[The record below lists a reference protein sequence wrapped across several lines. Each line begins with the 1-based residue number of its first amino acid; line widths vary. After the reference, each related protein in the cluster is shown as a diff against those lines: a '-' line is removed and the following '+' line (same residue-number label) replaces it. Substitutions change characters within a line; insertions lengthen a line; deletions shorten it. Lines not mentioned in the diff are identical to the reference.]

1 MSLVGKNLSNT
12 FAIYT
17 YYEYIFFTFQNKT
30 SSISHDHTYYLKDPT
45 PLQMEMDFTDAE
57 ESTRPKL
64 KRTDP
69 STIERSDGAPHAKI
83 RPDKQSAPEADHS
96 TPKTAT
102 GRPVD
107 NIKTLTENTNPP
119 PELLEGRTPAEQEKL
134 RKNWVSIKHYIH
146 GCISIDFHAI

>member
-1 MSLVGKNLSNT
+1 
-12 FAIYT
+12 
-17 YYEYIFFTFQNKT
+17 
-30 SSISHDHTYYLKDPT
+30 
-45 PLQMEMDFTDAE
+45 MEMDFTDAE

-107 NIKTLTENTNPP
+107 NIKTLTENADPP
-119 PELLEGRTPAEQEKL
+119 PDLLEGKTPAEQEKL
-134 RKNWVSIKHYIH
+134 RKNWVSIKYYIH
-146 GCISIDFHAI
+146 GYISIDIHAI

>member
-1 MSLVGKNLSNT
+1 
-12 FAIYT
+12 
-17 YYEYIFFTFQNKT
+17 
-30 SSISHDHTYYLKDPT
+30 
-45 PLQMEMDFTDAE
+45 MEMDFTDAE

-64 KRTDP
+64 KRIEP
-69 STIERSDGAPHAKI
+69 STIECSDAAPYAKI
-83 RPDKQSAPEADHS
+83 RPDKQSAPEVGHS

-134 RKNWVSIKHYIH
+134 RKNWVSIKHYIRR
-146 GCISIDFHAI
+146 CISIDFHAIENVKRNTSYNFLIYHK

>member
-1 MSLVGKNLSNT
+1 
-12 FAIYT
+12 
-17 YYEYIFFTFQNKT
+17 
-30 SSISHDHTYYLKDPT
+30 
-45 PLQMEMDFTDAE
+45 MDFTDAE
-57 ESTRPKL
+57 ETAHPKL
-64 KRTDP
+64 KRIDP